1 MKSELRLLHLRTF
14 YFLKVIL
21 CPANVTTASLEF
33 STQLTGVSIN
43 DFVNARVYEVFT
55 ESFAISLLNFG
66 DTFCDI
72 V

>member
-1 MKSELRLLHLRTF
+1 M
-14 YFLKVIL
+14 
-21 CPANVTTASLEF
+21 CPANVTTTSFKF

-43 DFVNARVYEVFT
+43 DFANARADEVFT

>member
-1 MKSELRLLHLRTF
+1 MESELRLLHLRTF
-14 YFLKVIL
+14 YFLKVVM
-21 CPANVTTASLEF
+21 CPANVTTTSLKF
-33 STQLTGVSIN
+33 SIQLTGVSIN
-43 DFVNARVYEVFT
+43 DFANTRAYEVFT